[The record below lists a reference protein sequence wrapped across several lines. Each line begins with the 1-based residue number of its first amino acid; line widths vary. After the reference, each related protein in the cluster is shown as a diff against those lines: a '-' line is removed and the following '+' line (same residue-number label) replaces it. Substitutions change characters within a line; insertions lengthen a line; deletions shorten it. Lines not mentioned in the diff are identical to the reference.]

1 MFLACHYP
9 YLRSVKFAEV
19 WMETTCNKSN
29 LSKLILLS
37 VKLSMTTYA
46 GMALWGVCRHF
57 GFEMIFYLCGN
68 STQR

>member
-1 MFLACHYP
+1 
-9 YLRSVKFAEV
+9 
-19 WMETTCNKSN
+19 METTCNKSN

-57 GFEMIFYLCGN
+57 GFEMIFISVETVRN
-68 STQR
+68 AD